1 MSLNLLSEI
10 ASHAKKRAMR
20 KGILLG
26 IILVACF
33 YDGFSQYGGYGVR
46 WGGGYGGGGYR
57 RQQRQQVIDFTPSLD
72 VSVGYGFPNLDKYML
87 NDFYGYYS
95 GSATQTGPIIAN
107 VDYHFN
113 PRMAVGIMVNYGKVS
128 RPYYNYG
135 TGMQDFTGSITNT
148 AVLLNFTRYLGMSQK
163 IMPYTRTAIGFNT
176 GQSKYVAADGSKFE
190 NTDDGTSLAYQVSL
204 GVKFNVTQHGGFFI
218 EAGYGKYIAAAGLSL
233 KF

>member
-1 MSLNLLSEI
+1 
-10 ASHAKKRAMR
+10 MR
-20 KGILLG
+20 KGLLMG
-26 IILVACF
+26 IILVVCF
-33 YDGFSQYGGYGVR
+33 YDGFSQYGGR
-46 WGGGYGGGGYR
+46 WGYGGGYR
-57 RQQRQQVIDFTPSLD
+57 RQQRQEMANFTPSLD

-87 NDFYGYYS
+87 NDFYDYYS

-107 VDYHFN
+107 IDYRFN

-135 TGMQDFTGSITNT
+135 TGTQDFTGSITNT
-148 AVLLNFTRYLGMSQK
+148 AVLLNFTCYLGMSQK

-176 GQSKYVAADGSKFE
+176 GQSKYIASDGSKFE
-190 NTDDGTSLAYQVSL
+190 NPDDGTSLAYQVSL
-204 GVKFNVTQHGGFFI
+204 GVKFNVTEHGGFFI